1 MARVT
6 IDDLWLKSDAPT
18 RVRRSLNHAHDP
30 NKARVPAEYRRSR
43 YGRGMRWR
51 CRWHQPTLDGRKR
64 QVSRTFA
71 TLADAQEYAAAM
83 EDDIRR
89 GRYHD
94 PQQEQRLFSDVAR
107 EWMRSKLDVRQ
118 STLARYE
125 LELKLYVLPTWAG
138 EPLSA
143 ITVQRAQQWVN
154 ALAAGTYAS
163 APDRKKKT
171 RPLAPRTIRSIVKIV
186 FSGVLTYAVRNEWIT
201 ENPAS
206 RVTVPKPARP
216 QMTVLDREQISM
228 IADAASKV
236 GTPSDGLLVLFQA
249 YTGARIDETL
259 ALRISDLSEDLS
271 SAVIRR
277 TWSHVEGKRAVLAPP
292 KNGKT
297 RVIAIPRFLAPM
309 LRKQCEGRDP
319 SELVFLSHEGKPVN
333 LMNWRN
339 RVWYPALKA
348 MHLDERGFTIH
359 SLRHSYAS
367 MAIAAGADVKT
378 LQQQLGHSSASITLD
393 VYAGFWPNRLQDVAR
408 AVDRLADP
416 AGGLAHKLHTNDA
429 HTSSENKFSSK
440 NTGSSKI
447 A

>member
-1 MARVT
+1 MSRVM
-6 IDDLWLKSDAPT
+6 IDDLWLRKDAPS
-18 RVRRSLNHAHDP
+18 RVRRALSQSHDP
-30 NKARVPAEYRRSR
+30 LKARVPEEYRLAR
-43 YGRGMRWR
+43 YGRGKRWR
-51 CRWHQPTLDGRKR
+51 CRWYQPTVDGGKR
-64 QVSRTFA
+64 QAVKAFESR
-71 TLADAQEYAAAM
+71 ADADAFAAAM
-83 EDDIRR
+83 EDDVRR

-94 PQQEQRLFSDVAR
+94 PRQEQRLFGDIAR

-125 LELKLYVLPTWAG
+125 MELKFYVLPTWAN

-143 ITVQRAQQWVN
+143 ITVRRTQEWVN

-163 APDRKKKT
+163 DPGRKRRI
-171 RPLAPRTIRSIVKIV
+171 RPLSSRTIRCIVKIV
-186 FSGVLTYAVRNEWIT
+186 FSGPLTYAVKNGWIT

-206 RVTVPKPARP
+206 KVTVPKPEQA

-271 SAVIRR
+271 SAVVRR
-277 TWSHVEGKRAVLAPP
+277 TWSRIEGKGTVLAPP

-297 RVIAIPRFLAPM
+297 REIAIPRFLTPS
-309 LRKQCEGRDP
+309 LREQIAGRDS
-319 SELVFLSHEGKPVN
+319 SEFLFFSRKGKPVN
-333 LMNWRN
+333 LTNWRS

-348 MHLDERGFTIH
+348 AHLDGQGFTIH

-367 MAIAAGADVKT
+367 IAIAAGADVKT
-378 LQQQLGHSSASITLD
+378 LQQQLGHSSARITLD
-393 VYAGFWPNRLQDVAR
+393 VYASFWPNRLQDVAH
-408 AVDRLADP
+408 AVDRLAGSAYDS
-416 AGGLAHKLHTNDA
+416 HT
-429 HTSSENKFSSK
+429 
-440 NTGSSKI
+440 I
-447 A
+447 AEQ